1 MPLTLPQLER
11 HLFKA
16 ADILRGKMDAS
27 EFKEYIFGMLFLKRC
42 SDVFDQRREE
52 VVKEQLGKGK
62 SDKEAWQIAD
72 ARLWYKTSFYVP
84 DESRWEYLVNEVH
97 KGVGDALNKALGG
110 LEQGNSTLQD
120 VLEHIDFTRKIGQ
133 SKLPDKKLRELIMH
147 FNEYRLRNEDF
158 EFPDLLGAAY
168 EYLIGDFADSA
179 GKKGGE
185 FYTPRTVVRMMTRLV
200 KPETDHKVYDPCCG
214 SGGMLIAAKEYID
227 ERGGEGRKLDV
238 YGQEAAGTVWSIAK
252 MNMLLHGIT
261 TANLQNDDT
270 LTDPR
275 HVEGGELI
283 RFDRILT
290 NPPFSINFGPTDKE
304 SQEHFAPRHPER
316 YSYGSVPTGSK
327 KADLMFLQHMVHVLA
342 EGGILATVL
351 PHGVLFRGG
360 EEKTIRAG
368 MIDDDLLEAV
378 IGLPANLFYGT
389 GIPAC
394 VLVMRQRKS
403 TASGSESGKPGNRR
417 GKVLFINADREYF
430 EGRAQNHLLPEHIEK
445 IVSTYDDCAEVPG
458 FSAIVTNE
466 KLAENDYNLNIRRY
480 ADNAPAPEPHDVR
493 AHLVGGI
500 PEIEVM
506 AKDALFT
513 AQGFDPQDLLIP
525 KAGEAGYFIFRPE
538 ISTKSGLKPLLEK
551 NTGIL
556 KKEQALREAF
566 EGWWQRHKLS
576 ITALAKNKEYA
587 ALRIELINSFAES
600 MEQIGMLDHFQVRGI
615 IAGFWYQSRYDF
627 LSLMARDSKG
637 VVDGWRTSIVT
648 AMEDKTSKDNPLE
661 HKLVKMILSGYVDE
675 LAALESQKAEL
686 DSQIKAEEA
695 KATKDED
702 DETEDSEENPVDE
715 TQLKAWKKQRTALN
729 RQIKTRKDS
738 FETQLNQ
745 SVDHLT
751 AEDAAELLLNIFY
764 QDMRTIVDRYISSQR
779 QLVIAAV
786 ENWWDKYK
794 VTLTEIEQQRD
805 QAATKL
811 QSYLENLG
819 YV

>member
-11 HLFKA
+11 HLFRA

-52 VVKEQLGKGK
+52 VVREQMGKGK
-62 SDKEAWQIAD
+62 SEKEAWQIAD

-84 DESRWEYLVNEVH
+84 DESRWDYLVNEAH
-97 KGVGDALNKALGG
+97 KGVGDALNTALGG

-200 KPETDHKVYDPCCG
+200 KPETNHKVYDPCCG

-227 ERGGEGRKLDV
+227 ERGGKGRKLDV

-270 LTDPR
+270 LTEPK
-275 HVEGGELI
+275 HKEGGELI

-304 SQEHFAPRHPER
+304 SQEHFAPKHPER
-316 YSYGSVPTGSK
+316 YSYGSVPVGSK

-342 EGGILATVL
+342 EGGLLATVL

-368 MIDDDLLEAV
+368 MIEDDLLEAV

-403 TASGSESGKPGNRR
+403 TAGGSESGKPEARR

-445 IVSTYDDCAEVPG
+445 IVSTYDDYAEVPG
-458 FSAIVTNE
+458 FSTVVSNE
-466 KLAENDYNLNIRRY
+466 KLAGNDYNLNIRRY

-500 PEIEVM
+500 PVGEID
-506 AKDALFT
+506 AQKALFK
-513 AQGFDPQDLLIP
+513 AQGFNPDHLFQP
-525 KAGEAGYFIFRPE
+525 KAGDSGYVEFKPSITAKPE
-538 ISTKSGLKPLLEK
+538 LKTLLEK
-551 NTGIL
+551 DADIQQ
-556 KKEQALREAF
+556 KEQALRDAF

-587 ALRIELINSFAES
+587 ALRAELINSFAES

-627 LSLMARDSKG
+627 LTLMARDSKG

-675 LAALESQKAEL
+675 LSALESQKAEL

-695 KATKDED
+695 KAAD
-702 DETEDSEENPVDE
+702 DDNEEADSSEENPIDE
-715 TQLKAWKKQRTALN
+715 QQIKAWKKQRTALN
-729 RQIKTRKDS
+729 RQIKAKKDG
-738 FETQLNQ
+738 FETHLNQ
-745 SVDHLT
+745 AVDGLSSD
-751 AEDAAELLLNIFY
+751 DAALLLLNILH
-764 QDMRTIVDRYISSQR
+764 QDMRSIVERYINNQR
-779 QLVIAAV
+779 QQVITAV

-794 VTLTEIEQQRD
+794 VTLTEIEQQRVS
-805 QAATKL
+805 AANQL
-811 QSYLENLG
+811 QNYLGQLG
-819 YV
+819 YI